1 MLSAQWNKQ
10 TNILCRILVRGFI
23 LLATQMPVVVL
34 AQPCDFEKLEGCEAA
49 KTEQKEEVKKW
60 SGPTLRARIRLY
72 GSFESIDPPDLAM
85 EDSRLNDAYV
95 RRADLT
101 LRGDLLQHIGYYF
114 KGEFSDADLDI
125 RDLYLSHESD
135 LGLFMLGIVDPIDE
149 EVDPA
154 NREFMESAAMEDF
167 APGNQLGL
175 GYFRQG
181 ENWLYFA
188 GVFKGKVDKHRVEDT
203 GVLYS
208 TRFTIAP
215 HVPKGYLLHIGGYA
229 SWREAGKG
237 NDLFRYNAT
246 SMLRTGESYVET
258 GKVADEE
265 GLIGIELGL
274 NIGST
279 SLDGQCA
286 VIRASVP
293 LPGQAHSYL
302 NGCYISGI
310 WNITGE
316 ERFYGGDGFTLLRA
330 KTSVFDGGTGAWQLG
345 VRYDTIDLSDGAIQ
359 GGGQNTWTWS
369 LNWYLNRTLWLSTNY
384 SRATFED
391 NAFAGDETDGW
402 GARIQYIFEW

>member
-1 MLSAQWNKQ
+1 MVHPELKKTAKS
-10 TNILCRILVRGFI
+10 TGSIF
-23 LLATQMPVVVL
+23 LLAVLLLAIQIPVTVL
-34 AQPCDFEKLEGCEAA
+34 AQPCDIENVVNCAPV
-49 KTEQKEEVKKW
+49 KTEAVATDKKW
-60 SGPTLRARIRLY
+60 KGPSLRSRIRLY
-72 GSFESIDPPDLAM
+72 GSFESIDPPTLAT
-85 EDSRLNDAYV
+85 DNSRLNDAYI

-101 LRGDLLQHIGYYF
+101 LRGDLLEQVGYYF
-114 KGEFSDADLDI
+114 KGEFREADLDI
-125 RDLYLSHESD
+125 RDLYLSHKSD

-175 GYFRQG
+175 GYFREG

-188 GVFKGKVDKHRVEDT
+188 GAFKGKVDKHRVEDT
-203 GVLYS
+203 GVVYS

-229 SWREAGKG
+229 SWRESGKG

-246 SMLRTGESYVET
+246 SMLRQGESYVDT
-258 GKVADEE
+258 GKVADKE
-265 GLIGIELGL
+265 GLVGIELGL

-286 VIRASVP
+286 VVRATVP
-293 LPGQAHSYL
+293 LPGLAASYL

-316 ERFYGGDGFTLLRA
+316 ERFYGGDGFTLLRP
-330 KTSVFDGGTGAWQLG
+330 KTSVFEGGPGAWQIG
-345 VRYDTIDLSDGAIQ
+345 TRYDTIDLSDGVIQ
-359 GGGQNTWTWS
+359 GGGQNTWTYS
-369 LNWYLNRTLWLSTNY
+369 LNWYLNRQLWLSTNY
-384 SRATFED
+384 SRATFKN
-391 NAFAGDETDGW
+391 NAYAGDETDGW
-402 GARIQYIFEW
+402 GARIQYIIEW